1 MRSLPRPQPEKTVLA
16 ITTAAPVTTSVPP
29 TEASTTSEPPTTTT
43 TEALSS
49 AETRPA
55 DGSIKGMG
63 FVDRV
68 WEADGGRH
76 LSIDYGEFLTGE
88 EARQAA
94 IEARCIRRDE
104 DLPNDYFIRNVNPKV
119 REFTVSPSVAI
130 TTASRGRWDEPA
142 TWTEFL
148 SFWSDSPP
156 GGPVTSGTCP
166 GGLSGRAP
174 R

>member
-49 AETRPA
+49 AETRLA
-55 DGSIKGMG
+55 DGSIKGVG
-63 FVDRV
+63 FIDRV

-76 LSIDYGEFLTGE
+76 LSIDYGEFL
-88 EARQAA
+88 
-94 IEARCIRRDE
+94 
-104 DLPNDYFIRNVNPKV
+104 
-119 REFTVSPSVAI
+119 
-130 TTASRGRWDEPA
+130 
-142 TWTEFL
+142 

-156 GGPVTSGTCP
+156 EGAGHLRDVPWWIIRP
-166 GGLSGRAP
+166 GAQVIKIDEQYIP
-174 R
+174 